1 MGKVREAQK
10 EEVERREAKA
20 KAKEE
25 RGLEG
30 GLVLSAVRKLKEG
43 VEGGRRE

>member
-10 EEVERREAKA
+10 EEVEKREEKA
-20 KAKEE
+20 KRKEE

-30 GLVLSAVRKLKEG
+30 GLVLSAVKKLKEKT
-43 VEGGRRE
+43 EGS